1 MQDVATKAPKGEP
14 RCDTDQGLIATVA
27 NGAEAKR
34 ATVTTEATKARK
46 AEGAIK
52 VTEESE
58 TGDTARYRSEE
69 IEKIAQ
75 AGESE

>member
-1 MQDVATKAPKGEP
+1 M
-14 RCDTDQGLIATVA
+14 
-27 NGAEAKR
+27 
-34 ATVTTEATKARK
+34 TTEATKARE

-58 TGDTARYRSEE
+58 TGDTAWYRSEK